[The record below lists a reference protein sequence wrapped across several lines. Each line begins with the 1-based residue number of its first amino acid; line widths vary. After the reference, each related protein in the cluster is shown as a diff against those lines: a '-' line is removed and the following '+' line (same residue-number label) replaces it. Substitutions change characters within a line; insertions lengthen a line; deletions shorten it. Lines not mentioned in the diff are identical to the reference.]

1 MFVFSV
7 SFTILTYDIYFSS
20 RSTIVCGE
28 LVRRPTYFNKRC
40 IDANRFAVTGGWGE
54 REGGVVVERSDNRN
68 QCTAESD
75 QCAIFLSPRVVR
87 LLHSLPWR
95 TRKKMTTP
103 RLSHP
108 QRHTSHARL
117 CLASV
122 VELNTLCSN
131 DRFLATYKSPP
142 IR

>member
-1 MFVFSV
+1 MIFISLQGAQSFVENWSEDRHT
-7 SFTILTYDIYFSS
+7 STRGALT
-20 RSTIVCGE
+20 
-28 LVRRPTYFNKRC
+28 
-40 IDANRFAVTGGWGE
+40 NRFAVTGGWGE

-108 QRHTSHARL
+108 LRHTSHTHAFVLPSCR
-117 CLASV
+117 V
-122 VELNTLCSN
+122 KYIV
-131 DRFLATYKSPP
+131 FK
-142 IR
+142 